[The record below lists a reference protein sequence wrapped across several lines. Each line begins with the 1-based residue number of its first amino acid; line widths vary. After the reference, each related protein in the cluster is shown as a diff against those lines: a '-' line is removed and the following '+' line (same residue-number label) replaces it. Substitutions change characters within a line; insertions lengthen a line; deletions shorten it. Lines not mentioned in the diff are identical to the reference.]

1 MHTHTN
7 LQVEPATADTPFCPL
22 TAMPDTASGCTTPLH
37 KQVPYLSMDHR
48 QLYMR
53 VYYLYTRC
61 VGLNTAVAL
70 WTDAGVGGGET

>member
-1 MHTHTN
+1 MCIFESHTYTLAN
-7 LQVEPATADTPFCPL
+7 RTL
-22 TAMPDTASGCTTPLH
+22 MASGCTTPLH